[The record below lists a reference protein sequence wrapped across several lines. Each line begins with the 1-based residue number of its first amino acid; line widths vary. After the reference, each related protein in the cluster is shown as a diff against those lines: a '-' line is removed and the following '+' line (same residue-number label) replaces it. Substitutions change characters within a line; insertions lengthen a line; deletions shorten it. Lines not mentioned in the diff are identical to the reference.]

1 MRGSDKVVLD
11 EVELA
16 SNTPEGRERRKRW
29 GFVSALPSE
38 YLIVYRR
45 GQLREKV
52 SGQGARCFKWPND
65 TVAIVPTTLKE
76 VLFRILDPLRIYRLV
91 NFTNREQAESK
102 LGRIIA
108 DTCRSTAKWLVANMT
123 VEQCMRRRKE
133 EIAAALRGEVARVVG
148 SGDPAG
154 WGVEIVTVDIQDIYI
169 QDDQLFSAMQA
180 RFKAETEGAAAMA
193 RTTANQQ
200 VRNHA
205 IGVER
210 DLAEREQQLALEKA
224 RLKAEVDLEQS
235 RRTAEVERERARL
248 AAENEQAGL
257 GQMKQTEAEKFG
269 LDRFRVEENAGIALE
284 RVGAENTRE
293 SLAAEGRLARAR
305 IDAQAAETASRQEAE
320 ALARRLAAESAA
332 SPASI
337 ERLFMT
343 QALPELAKTFAEAA
357 HGMRFSVLQSAGE
370 GSANATPMGFLL
382 SQLLELLDQRLGRG
396 AQVERRQ
403 VPSES
408 TAAEPKGDR

>member
-1 MRGSDKVVLD
+1 M
-11 EVELA
+11 
-16 SNTPEGRERRKRW
+16 
-29 GFVSALPSE
+29 
-38 YLIVYRR
+38 
-45 GQLREKV
+45 
-52 SGQGARCFKWPND
+52 
-65 TVAIVPTTLKE
+65 AIIPTTLKE
-76 VLFRILDPLRIYRLV
+76 VLFRSNQITVDNVDVQLRGMVLFRILDPVRIYRLV
-91 NFTNREQAESK
+91 NFTNREQAETK

-154 WGVEIVTVDIQDIYI
+154 WGVEIETVDIQDIYI

-193 RTTANQQ
+193 RTATNQQ

-235 RRTAEVERERARL
+235 RRTAELERERARL

-257 GQMKQTEAEKFG
+257 GQMKPTEAEKLA
-269 LDRFRVEENAGIALE
+269 LDRFHVEENAGIALE
-284 RVGAENTRE
+284 RVEPTPA
-293 SLAAEGRLARAR
+293 SLAAEGRLRTAR
-305 IDAQAAETASRQEAE
+305 DTTPEAAETAEPSGDGGTGSPARRRKRRQPGQHRAALHDAGPAE
-320 ALARRLAAESAA
+320 AR
-332 SPASI
+332 
-337 ERLFMT
+337 
-343 QALPELAKTFAEAA
+343 
-357 HGMRFSVLQSAGE
+357 
-370 GSANATPMGFLL
+370 
-382 SQLLELLDQRLGRG
+382 
-396 AQVERRQ
+396 
-403 VPSES
+403 
-408 TAAEPKGDR
+408 